1 MLRKGLLLAAL
12 SLAPHLGLHAQHP
25 EQKQRILID
34 TDAGDDID
42 DAFALAYALR
52 TPSFDILG
60 ITTTFGDTRL
70 RAHLVAHLLS
80 DAGRPNIPLAAGVPS
95 TTTNGF
101 TQSAYA
107 HADHHALSTRSA
119 ADLIL
124 ATAHAHPGQVT
135 LVAIGPLNNIGDAI
149 TQDPAGFRLLKRVVI
164 MGGSI
169 HRGYG
174 PPGTPPAPEWN
185 ILNNVEG
192 ARKLLTVGVPV
203 YMMPLD
209 ATQIPLRSPLKDSI
223 LTQPTGLSHA
233 LAELVHEFNR
243 PITLFDA
250 LTMAYVSDPT
260 LCPTQP
266 MHIAVDDKGNTLATP
281 GPPNANVCLQSN
293 EPAFFNALNQHLV
306 H

>member
-1 MLRKGLLLAAL
+1 MLRKGIILAAL
-12 SLAPHLGLHAQHP
+12 ALAPHILPAQQP
-25 EQKQRILID
+25 ILID

-60 ITTTFGDTRL
+60 ITTTFGNTQL

-80 DAGRPNIPLAAGVPS
+80 DAGRSNISLAAGIPS

-101 TQSAYA
+101 TQAAYA
-107 HADHHALSTRSA
+107 HADNHTLSTRTA
-119 ADLIL
+119 TDLIL
-124 ATAHAHPGQVT
+124 STAHAHPHQVT
-135 LVAIGPLNNIGDAI
+135 LVAIGPLNNIGAAI
-149 TQDPAGFRLLKRVVI
+149 DRDPAGFRLLKRVVI
-164 MGGSI
+164 MGGSV

-185 ILNNVEG
+185 ILNNVSG
-192 ARKLLTVGVPV
+192 ARKLFASGVPA

-209 ATQIPLRSPLKDSI
+209 STQIPLRPELKQRI
-223 LTQPTGLSHA
+223 LAQPNGLSHA
-233 LAELVHEFNR
+233 LAELVREFFNK
-243 PITLFDA
+243 PITLYDP
-250 LTMAYVSDPT
+250 LTMAYTADPT

-266 MHIAVDDKGNTLATP
+266 MHISIDDKGNTLITP

-293 EPAFFNALNQHLV
+293 EPAFLNTLSQRISH
-306 H
+306 